1 MKRLKFYAIKRIT
14 EAKAKAKTNT
24 RRRSR
29 RERKRERNRDRVG
42 DGDTSDLRANTANVD
57 QVGQLINKT

>member
-24 RRRSR
+24 RRVSR
-29 RERKRERNRDRVG
+29 RERKRERDRVG

>member
-24 RRRSR
+24 RRGSR
-29 RERKRERNRDRVG
+29 RERNRDRVG

>member
-24 RRRSR
+24 RGSR
-29 RERKRERNRDRVG
+29 REGERRGSRDRVG

>member
-24 RRRSR
+24 RRGSR
-29 RERKRERNRDRVG
+29 RERKRERDRVG

>member
-14 EAKAKAKTNT
+14 EAKAKVKTNT
-24 RRRSR
+24 RRGSR
-29 RERKRERNRDRVG
+29 RERKRNRDRVG

>member
-24 RRRSR
+24 RRGSR
-29 RERKRERNRDRVG
+29 RERKRERDTVG